1 MTYFSKFPKIP
12 YSSDG
17 TKVYKMTPD
26 LLRRVGFRQ
35 QAVANAFRMRKY
47 YVRAGETPESVA
59 DKFYG
64 DPRLHWVILI
74 SNNIIDRYHDWPLTE
89 GQLMQFVDDKYDN
102 PNGVHHYEISQ
113 TSGDTDVKI
122 NIGTDK
128 TDYPSATTITNYE
141 YEVERQDGISEVSI
155 LEAESLQQFVKEF
168 EAIIR
173 EK

>member
-1 MTYFSKFPKIP
+1 MYFNMFPQIAYDIKG
-12 YSSDG
+12 DG
-17 TKVYKMTPD
+17 EVKAVTNILKRLAIRNE
-26 LLRRVGFRQ
+26 LLNDYTIFDRYDVEE
-35 QAVANAFRMRKY
+35 
-47 YVRAGETPESVA
+47 GETPESIA
-59 DKFYG
+59 DLVYG
-64 DPRLHWVILI
+64 DVNLHWIVCYT
-74 SNNIIDRYHDWPLTE
+74 NNIVDRYHDWPLTE
-89 GQLMQFVDDKYDN
+89 GQLMQFDDDKYDN